1 MKKIPVIANEIY
13 HVCNRGVDHRKIF
26 LDEDDYFRFI
36 HDLFEFNDEDNVSN
50 INYFFNKSPK
60 HNIDV
65 GRPYFKPRKLLVEI
79 LAFALMPNHYHLL
92 IKPKTDNGGPEF
104 MKKING
110 GYAKYFNNKY
120 QRSGALF
127 QGKYKAVIIKDE
139 AHFIHIPYYIHANPL
154 DLVAPE
160 WREKKIADSQKAFEF
175 LESYRWSSF
184 LDYGGKKNFP
194 SVTQR
199 EFLLNVVGGESNY
212 TKYFKE
218 WLNSMEISNFSHLA
232 LESIDVGRR

>member
-92 IKPKTDNGGPEF
+92 IKPKTDNG
-104 MKKING
+104 
-110 GYAKYFNNKY
+110 
-120 QRSGALF
+120 
-127 QGKYKAVIIKDE
+127 
-139 AHFIHIPYYIHANPL
+139 
-154 DLVAPE
+154 
-160 WREKKIADSQKAFEF
+160 
-175 LESYRWSSF
+175 
-184 LDYGGKKNFP
+184 
-194 SVTQR
+194 
-199 EFLLNVVGGESNY
+199 
-212 TKYFKE
+212 
-218 WLNSMEISNFSHLA
+218 
-232 LESIDVGRR
+232 